1 MITDTLSGLIPDFNN
16 DDIEDPFSNNAPSWP
31 SNSYGLRITMINALN
46 DSWQSTFNIAVANWN
61 SGNPI
66 AVRISE
72 EAGTYDKDC
81 KAPEGKI
88 IVCNGDYGETKWRG
102 ITESLSN
109 YDGLISAE
117 AKMNEFYLLNMG
129 LAAWQYTMC
138 HELGMSSLICCLS
151 FFLSSVIVVAGY
163 EHLFLSH
170 TKLYTEFEILLK
182 GHTIGLAHT
191 DEDFENE
198 DLGDCMDYT
207 DNLDANKQPTA
218 LNFNTLLEL
227 YGPLLPQRRRR
238 LQRRQLQRDEG
249 DSRVPITPTTSAFGN
264 IVSDH
269 NQYISVQRLRQKD
282 YSANTHRNH
291 DNDDGEGSVAAS
303 NTDNAAS
310 NVLRTV
316 PDYIKKRKEKAVQT
330 LLKRIQNDEGD
341 DQAIADGHVHKD
353 GWKLLHRRLHGAEH
367 EMELGKGYKVRVQ
380 LLLDHE

>member
-1 MITDTLSGLIPDFNN
+1 MGLAFATGKGEMITDALTGLIPDFNN
-16 DDIEDPFSNNAPSWP
+16 DDIEDPFSDAAPSWP
-31 SNSYGLRITMINALN
+31 STGYGLRITMINALN
-46 DSWQSTFNIAVANWN
+46 DRWQSTFSIAVANWN
-61 SGNPI
+61 NGDPD
-66 AVRISE
+66 AVRISK

-102 ITESLSN
+102 ITESLSDYN
-109 YDGLISAE
+109 GLISAE

-129 LAAWQYTMC
+129 LGAWQYTMC
-138 HELGMSSLICCLS
+138 HELGHSL
-151 FFLSSVIVVAGY
+151 
-163 EHLFLSH
+163 
-170 TKLYTEFEILLK
+170 
-182 GHTIGLAHT
+182 GLAHT

-227 YGPLLPQRRRR
+227 YGPLLPQRHRG
-238 LQRRQLQRDEG
+238 LQRRQLQRDEY
-249 DSRVPITPTTSAFGN
+249 DSRVPVTPTTSTFGN

-269 NQYISVQRLRQKD
+269 NQYVSVQRLRKHH
-282 YSANTHRNH
+282 YSGNSQRNH
-291 DNDDGEGSVAAS
+291 DDDATEESVAAS
-303 NTDNAAS
+303 NADSAAS
-310 NVLRTV
+310 NSVRTV
-316 PDYIKKRKEKAVQT
+316 PDHIKKRKERAVQT

-341 DQAIADGHVHKD
+341 DQAIADGHFHKD